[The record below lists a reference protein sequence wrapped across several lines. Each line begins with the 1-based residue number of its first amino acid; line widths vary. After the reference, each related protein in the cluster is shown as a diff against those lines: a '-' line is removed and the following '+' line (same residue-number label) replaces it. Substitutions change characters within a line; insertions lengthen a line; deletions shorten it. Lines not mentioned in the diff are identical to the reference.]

1 METVNLPFFYQLGAK
16 LNRLVEMDMEQDGDK
31 VTIFLAASGA
41 RWAVEELFGLALGL
55 TVCKAARDELFS
67 AMEKWQQSLKGKPI
81 DEIDAGERLRLGEM
95 TTKAKVFETILT
107 AELQTI
113 EAYHPSKKGIYSTRD
128 LIAEADRILPDAM
141 RERLRPEV
149 VEEIRQSGR
158 CLAFD
163 NATASGFHIMRATE
177 ALMHQYYLTVC
188 KPTPPPKDR
197 LENWGKYLAAFM
209 ECQDQHAHEVA
220 ALLQQIK
227 NQHRNPIMHPEVVL
241 TVEEA
246 FTLFEVARAA
256 IIAMASKLR
265 PPKAAKAKK
274 HPKTSPD

>member
-1 METVNLPFFYQLGAK
+1 METVSLPFFYLLGAR
-16 LNRLVEMDMEQDGDK
+16 LNALAAMDAEGNDRYK
-31 VTIFLAASGA
+31 IFLTAYQA
-41 RWAVEELFGLALGL
+41 RQQVETLFVSFPYL
-55 TVCKAARDELFS
+55 TVCRAAGDELV
-67 AMEKWQQSLKGKPI
+67 AAADKWEKSWMAEPEEKPI
-81 DEIDAGERLRLGEM
+81 ALMERIQIRQM
-95 TTKAKVFETILT
+95 ATKAKAFETILT
-107 AELQTI
+107 AELQILDT
-113 EAYHPSKKGIYSTRD
+113 YHPLQKGIYSTRD
-128 LIAEADRILPDAM
+128 LIAQAECTLPEAIRK
-141 RERLRPEV
+141 RLTTDV

-188 KPTPPPKDR
+188 KPKPPPKDR
-197 LENWGKYLAAFM
+197 LDNWGEYLTALRA
-209 ECQDQHAHEVA
+209 CTNPHAHEVA

-246 FTLFEVARAA
+246 FTLFEVAQAA

-265 PPKAAKAKK
+265 PPKAAQAKK
-274 HPKTSPD
+274 PKKTSPD